1 MNFKKEFERQMAQVQ
16 EEQARQVGKRLTL
29 SGSKSAS
36 RLFDY
41 TLKQREPLI
50 KPVTESSSKGAATVM
65 TEEEKQ
71 ILKSASNDRI
81 FRKYLK
87 VEEQA
92 NCRFAP
98 LINRRSVALDQRRKE
113 SLLRT
118 LLPGSREEELS
129 DEEWLM
135 ESANLSKK
143 LNATPILGHARHRSP
158 RRKPQGEHPLP

>member
-1 MNFKKEFERQMAQVQ
+1 
-16 EEQARQVGKRLTL
+16 LTL

-41 TLKQREPLI
+41 TSKQNHTTLI
-50 KPVTESSSKGAATVM
+50 KPVIESSSKGAM

-81 FRKYLK
+81 ARKYLK

-129 DEEWLM
+129 D
-135 ESANLSKK
+135 
-143 LNATPILGHARHRSP
+143 
-158 RRKPQGEHPLP
+158 